1 MNDTT
6 APAGQIPLPFA
17 RFERIDFELFQSRRN
32 LDAIASLRQ
41 AAVGDD
47 RRNIYL
53 WGQSGTGKSHL
64 LQAACTL
71 ASDSGRT
78 VAYIPLAH
86 YNEMQPEMLSGL
98 AEYDLVCIDD
108 LNFIQGNVSWEQS
121 LFNLFNE
128 MRDRHKPLLFTADKS
143 PNGIEIKMP
152 DLKSRLTWDLVYH
165 LHPADEE
172 LLITA
177 LQQRARARMF
187 DLPDDVVDFL
197 VRRVARDTH
206 TLFEVLDRLDNA
218 SMQSKKKLTI
228 PFVKA
233 TLGLD

>member
-6 APAGQIPLPFA
+6 EPAGQIPLPFA
-17 RFERIDFELFQSRRN
+17 RFERIDFELFQTRLN
-32 LDAIASLRQ
+32 LDAVASLRQ
-41 AAVGDD
+41 AAIGDD
-47 RRNIYL
+47 SRNIYL

-64 LQAACTL
+64 LQSACTL
-71 ASDSGRT
+71 ATDCGRT
-78 VAYIPLAH
+78 VAYVPLARH
-86 YNEMQPEMLSGL
+86 RELLQDMLSGL

-108 LNFIQGNVSWEQS
+108 LNFIQGNESWEQS

-128 MRDRHKPLLFTADKS
+128 MRDRHRPLLFTADSS
-143 PNGIEIKMP
+143 PNGIGITMP
-152 DLKSRLTWDLVYH
+152 DLKSRLTWDLIYH
-165 LHPADEE
+165 LHPADEGT
-172 LLITA
+172 LIAA

-187 DLPDDVVDFL
+187 DLPDDVVEFL

-206 TLFEVLDRLDNA
+206 NLFEVLDRLDNA

-228 PFVKA
+228 PFVKS